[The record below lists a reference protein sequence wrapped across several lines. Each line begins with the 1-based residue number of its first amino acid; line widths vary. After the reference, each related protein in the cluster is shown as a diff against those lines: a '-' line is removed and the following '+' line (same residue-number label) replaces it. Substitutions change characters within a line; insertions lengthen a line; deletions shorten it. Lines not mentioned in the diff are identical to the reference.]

1 MNRVIAVIWSAM
13 LIVTGLGVV
22 PVVLVLLRRALR
34 AARSIEQY
42 TTEMLAGGIGIAN
55 NTSHV
60 VALKDTI
67 SVASQLLG
75 GAESLSRHT
84 ATIESAFT
92 GTDQNESQA
101 QDKEVER

>member
-1 MNRVIAVIWSAM
+1 MNRVIATIWSAM

-22 PVVLVLLRRALR
+22 PVVLVLLQRALR
-34 AARSIEQY
+34 AARNIEQY
-42 TTEMLAGGIGIAN
+42 TAEMLAGGVGIAN
-55 NTSHV
+55 NTAHV

-84 ATIESAFT
+84 ATIEGALT
-92 GTDQNESQA
+92 GTAKNDSQVKG
-101 QDKEVER
+101 KEAEL